1 LFNAHFK
8 EISMSTAIATPSVA
22 SLAAPTDKQL
32 MRLGQLGYAGVP
44 ATRSEASA
52 IITRLLAQRDMQ
64 PATTAQ
70 RGRAGVLGVREVST
84 QIALLE
90 ALALWDAAAEDDAEA
105 INTAVETLVARVRER
120 FCRPV
125 TVTVR

>member
-1 LFNAHFK
+1 
-8 EISMSTAIATPSVA
+8 MSTAIATPSVA

-70 RGRAGVLGVREVST
+70 RGRAGVLGGRDLPGAGVREVST

-105 INTAVETLVARVRER
+105 INTAVETLIARVRER